1 VGKRHAEE
9 FDPPP
14 LLYSSAM
21 TATLPPTSQPLH
33 DALGNLYA
41 IDRELGRGG
50 MATVYLAQDVRHN
63 RLVAL
68 KVLHA
73 DIAESLGAER
83 FLREIQTAA
92 RLNHPHILPL
102 FDSGAAGKFLY
113 YVMPYVEGESLRQAL
128 DRLGQIPA
136 DEAITYTQEM
146 ATALDYAHRQGII
159 HRDIKPENVMLHE
172 GIATLMD
179 FGIAKVFD
187 SDSSSGLTQ
196 AGMIVGT
203 PAYVSPEQ
211 AFGESTIDGRSDQF
225 SLACVLYEMI
235 TGQQIFT
242 GSSPHAII
250 AKRMSGT
257 APALH
262 DLDGRVSREVTTAL
276 KRALSVE
283 ASSRYETMREFAANL
298 TAGERNTPQS
308 MRLMQMPA
316 TSAAKSVGVLPFENL
331 SADPENEFLADGIA
345 EEIIGALSKVRTLRV
360 ASRTTSF
367 AMKGKRGD
375 LQEVGHKLKVST
387 VLNGSIRR
395 AGNRIRVSSELV
407 NVSDGSQLWAE
418 RYDREMEDVFAIQD
432 DISESIVRA
441 LRVILADSERKA
453 LKARTRD
460 VRAYEYYLRGRQY
473 ADFRR
478 KSLQYA
484 LEMFRRAVEI
494 DPEYAS
500 AYAGIA
506 DCSSLLYLVFEDNPN
521 FLKDAEVASA
531 RALELEPALAESHL
545 SRGMVYSCHKDYE
558 NGNREFE
565 TAMRLDP
572 KLFEG
577 PYYWGRNL
585 IWQGKGD
592 EAVRIFRVAESLRPE
607 SFDVASMLSQ
617 AYSNAGREA
626 ESLSAG
632 RRALKLIEDRVELN
646 PDDSRAWSL
655 AASSYAKLG
664 ERDRAEEATKR
675 ALAIDDDAL
684 TYYNVACTYALLKDE
699 DKALANLQAALSKGW
714 HHKEWLSHDT
724 DFDFLRDKDRY
735 RRIVAAL

>member
-1 VGKRHAEE
+1 
-9 FDPPP
+9 
-14 LLYSSAM
+14 M
-21 TATLPPTSQPLH
+21 TATLPPTTQSLN

-41 IDRELGRGG
+41 IDRELGHGG
-50 MATVYLAQDVRHN
+50 TATVYLAQDVRHN
-63 RLVAL
+63 RFVAL
-68 KVLHA
+68 KVLHGE
-73 DIAESLGAER
+73 IAESLGAER

-136 DEAITYTQEM
+136 DEAIAYVQEM
-146 ATALDYAHRQGII
+146 AAALDYAHRQGIV

-179 FGIAKVFD
+179 FGIAKALDAD
-187 SDSSSGLTQ
+187 SRGLTQ
-196 AGMIVGT
+196 AGMFVGT

-211 AFGESTIDGRSDQF
+211 AFGENTIDGRSDQY
-225 SLACVLYEMI
+225 SLACMLYEMI
-235 TGQQIFT
+235 TGQQVFT
-242 GSSPHAII
+242 GSTPQAII
-250 AKRMSGT
+250 AKRMSGA
-257 APALH
+257 APALD
-262 DLDGRVSREVTTAL
+262 DLDGRISPEAIAAL
-276 KRALSVE
+276 VRALSVD
-283 ASSRYETMREFAANL
+283 ASGRYDTMREFAAHL
-298 TAGERNTPQS
+298 TAGERETPRS
-308 MRLMQMPA
+308 MRLMQAPA

-345 EEIIGALSKVRTLRV
+345 EEIVGALSKVRTLRV
-360 ASRTTSF
+360 APRTTSF
-367 AMKGKRGD
+367 ALKEKRGD
-375 LQEVGHKLKVST
+375 LQEVGQKLKVST
-387 VLNGSIRR
+387 VLNGSVRR
-395 AGNRIRVSSELV
+395 AGNRIRVNAELV

-432 DISESIVRA
+432 DIAESIVRA

-500 AYAGIA
+500 AHAGIA
-506 DCSSLLYLVFEDNPN
+506 DCSSLLYLVFEENPT

-531 RALELEPALAESHL
+531 RALELEPDLAESHL

-565 TAMRLDP
+565 MAMRLDP
-572 KLFEG
+572 KLFEA
-577 PYYWGRNL
+577 PFYWGRNL
-585 IWQGKGD
+585 LWQGKGE
-592 EAVRIFRVAESLRPE
+592 EAVKAFRVATALRPE
-607 SFDVASMLSQ
+607 SFDIQSMLSL
-617 AYSNAGREA
+617 AYANAGKQA
-626 ESLSAG
+626 ESLAAR
-632 RRALKLIEDRVELN
+632 RRALKLIEERLELN
-646 PDDSRAWSL
+646 PDDPRAWSL
-655 AASSYAKLG
+655 AGSNYASLD
-664 ERDRAEEATKR
+664 ERERAEEAASR

-699 DKALANLQAALSKGW
+699 DKALDNLQAAIGKGW

-724 DFDFLRDKDRY
+724 DLQFVRDSDRY
-735 RRIVAAL
+735 RRIVAEI